1 MNFFRKKRLQQR
13 LRQDSYYRFQSM
25 EEVSWAI
32 EIGITIDVNR
42 ATVDDWLRL
51 PGLSIH
57 QARAIANLTS
67 QGVQILSI
75 EDLGAILNIAA
86 PRLQPLAPL
95 LNFSYY
101 APELKPLQLKINQA
115 SAAELQQVPAITA
128 TLAAQI
134 IAGRQQG
141 NYRDFADLQQRLQLP
156 GQIIMDLLPWFS
168 FS

>member
-1 MNFFRKKRLQQR
+1 MNFLRKKRLQQR
-13 LRQDSYYRFQSM
+13 LRQDPYYRFQSM

-42 ATVDDWLRL
+42 ATIDDWLRL

-57 QARAIANLTS
+57 QARSITTLTS
-67 QGVQILSI
+67 QGVQLLSI
-75 EDLGAILNIAA
+75 EDLGAVLNIAV

-101 APELKPLQLKINQA
+101 SPALKAPQININQA
-115 SAAELQQVPAITA
+115 SSAELQQIPVITA
-128 TLAAQI
+128 PLAEQI
-134 IAGRQQG
+134 IIARQQSP
-141 NYRDFADLQQRLQLP
+141 YRNFADLQQRLQLS
-156 GQIIMDLLPWFS
+156 GQIITELLPWFS